1 LIEPGIG
8 KPVMESNARHFDV
21 AIAGAGMVGA
31 AMAGMLARC
40 GFSVALIETV
50 KPAAFDPEQ
59 AVGLRVSAV
68 SPGSAAVLE
77 QAGAWAEIEAG
88 KSCAYRRMHVEDSA
102 QHGRSSAALDFEAPV
117 YGMERL
123 GTIVENDLVRSALWN
138 ALGIGAKSSP
148 LVQLYCP
155 ACVSEVIHRPGS
167 AILSLAGGEKIE
179 VNLLIGADGA
189 MSGVRRLAGIG
200 QDIWEYNQKGLV
212 CVLRKTQDNP
222 GVAWQRFLPGGPLA
236 FLPLSDG
243 SSSIVWTLPAVQAD
257 LLTSV
262 SREEFCA
269 ELDQASDGW
278 LGRIVDCGE
287 RAAFPLIMRL
297 SECYV
302 ANRMVLL
309 GDAAHVVH
317 PLAGQGVNLGLADA
331 AALVE
336 TLMENRRAGRD
347 IADATALKRFE
358 RWRKSESE
366 LMAGGIHGLR
376 ALFVPRSLAPLRGL
390 GLRLVSRSWSVKE
403 AFLLRAAGQGR
414 NAPKISRGDSLQ
426 SLIHQS

>member
-1 LIEPGIG
+1 
-8 KPVMESNARHFDV
+8 
-21 AIAGAGMVGA
+21 
-31 AMAGMLARC
+31 
-40 GFSVALIETV
+40 
-50 KPAAFDPEQ
+50 
-59 AVGLRVSAV
+59 
-68 SPGSAAVLE
+68 
-77 QAGAWAEIEAG
+77 
-88 KSCAYRRMHVEDSA
+88 
-102 QHGRSSAALDFEAPV
+102 
-117 YGMERL
+117 MERL